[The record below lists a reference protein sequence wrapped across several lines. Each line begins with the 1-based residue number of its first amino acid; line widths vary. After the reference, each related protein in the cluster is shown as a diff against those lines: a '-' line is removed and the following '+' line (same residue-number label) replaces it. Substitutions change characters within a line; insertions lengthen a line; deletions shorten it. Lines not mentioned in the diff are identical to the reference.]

1 MTVRVGLLGI
11 GFMGNCHYNIHGK
24 TKGAKVAAIADVDP
38 KKRSGDWSGIAG
50 NIGGAGAK
58 TSLAGVKVYSRAE
71 DMIADADI
79 DVIDVTLPTYLH
91 AKYAIMAMRAGKHV
105 ICEKPMA
112 ISSKEGAKMVAAAKK
127 AKRSLFVAHCIRFW
141 PQYEVARKIVR
152 SRKHG
157 KTISATF
164 RRVSLHP
171 TWSWRN
177 WLQDPKK
184 SGLSALDLHIHDSDF
199 VLYCFGRPRSV
210 TSHSAGFRKGRI
222 DHIVTS
228 YDYGPNQLVIADG
241 AWEYPP
247 GFGIEMSF
255 IIAMETATLVCS
267 SDMSLKLHPLR
278 GKSREIKVPPG
289 DGYQRELA
297 HFIDCIAKGRKS
309 DVVSPESALASVR
322 LVECE
327 VRSALG
333 GKTVPVKL

>member
-11 GFMGNCHYNIHGK
+11 GFMGKCHFEVYGK

-58 TSLAGVKVYSRAE
+58 TNLSGVRVYSRAE
-71 DMIADADI
+71 DMIADPDV
-79 DVIDVTLPTYLH
+79 DVIDITLPTYMH
-91 AKYAIMAMRAGKHV
+91 AKHAMMAMRAGKHV

-112 ISSKEGAKMVAAAKK
+112 IDSKEGAKMVAAAGK

-141 PQYEVARKIVR
+141 PQYEVARGIVK
-152 SRKHG
+152 SRKYG

-164 RRVSLHP
+164 RRVSLNP

-199 VLYCFGRPRSV
+199 VLYCFGRPGSV
-210 TSHSAGFRKGRI
+210 TSHSAGFKAGRI

-228 YDYGPNQLVIADG
+228 YNYGPNQLVVADG

-247 GFGIEMSF
+247 GFGFEMSF
-255 IIAMETATLVCS
+255 IIAMEKATLVFGP
-267 SDMSLKLHPLR
+267 DMSLTLHPQR
-278 GKSREIKVPPG
+278 GKSRAIEVPPG

-327 VRSALG
+327 VKSALT
-333 GKTVPVKL
+333 GKTVPVKT

>member
-1 MTVRVGLLGI
+1 MAVKVGVLGI
-11 GFMGNCHYNIHGK
+11 GFMGNCHYSIYGRP
-24 TKGAKVAAIADVDP
+24 KGAVVAAIADVDP

-58 TSLAGVKVYSRAE
+58 TDLSGVTVYSKAE
-71 DMIADADI
+71 EMIADPDI
-79 DVIDVTLPTYLH
+79 DVIDITLPTYLH
-91 AKYAIMAMRAGKHV
+91 AKHAIMALKAGKHV

-112 ISSKEGAKMVAAAKK
+112 IDSREAAKMVAAAKK
-127 AKRSLFVAHCIRFW
+127 ASGELFIAHCIRFW
-141 PQYEVARKIVR
+141 PQYAEARKIVR
-152 SRKHG
+152 SRKYG
-157 KTISATF
+157 PVISATF
-164 RRVSLHP
+164 RRFSLNP
-171 TWSWRN
+171 NWSWRN

-210 TSHSAGFRKGRI
+210 TSHSAGLRKGRV

-228 YDYGPNQLVIADG
+228 YNYGPNQLVVADG

-247 GFGIEMSF
+247 GFGFEMSF
-255 IIAMETATLVCS
+255 IIAMETATLVCGP
-267 SDMSLKLHPLR
+267 DMSLKLHPLR

-297 HFIDCIAKGRKS
+297 HFVECIAKGRKS

-327 VRSALG
+327 VKSALT